1 MVGTGNMKHIT
12 GFLALSLFAVL
23 PLYAADLSNLTYTAI
38 AGEVTITDC
47 DRSATGELIIPNT
60 IEGNPVTSIRK
71 AALANCNSLTSIT
84 IPGGV
89 ILRLEIA

>member
-1 MVGTGNMKHIT
+1 MVVTGNMTHIT
-12 GFLALSLFAVL
+12 GFLALSLLAVL
-23 PLYAADLSNLTYTAI
+23 PLYAADLSDLTYTAI

-47 DRSATGELIIPNT
+47 DRSATGELIIPDT
-60 IEGNPVTSIRK
+60 VEGNPVTSIGK